1 MEASK
6 KIMDERVV
14 NFYSRK
20 KEYRSLSNFWENDVT
35 IVDGGETRIYQS
47 GEHCFHGEKYRRISA
62 FSENDTRKRVLNDY
76 SKSFLKPSVYATPG
90 EAKKAGG
97 GKHGLNLLSDELKV
111 WSQLSVDVQKEICG
125 WKIKNNETVKQDL
138 LKSGTRLLVHPALMC
153 SEAKLRDRIWEGRA
167 LINER
172 GELIILGQNLLGNI
186 WMDKRDEVVKQERDA
201 FIQKERDNFTQH
213 KEKVLL

>member
-1 MEASK
+1 MSK
-6 KIMDERVV
+6 KMMDERLV

-35 IVDGGETRIYQS
+35 IIDRDETRIYQS

-97 GKHGLNLLSDELKV
+97 KRGLHLLSDELKV
-111 WSQLSVDVQKEICG
+111 WSQLSIDVQKEICS

-153 SEAKLRDRIWEGRA
+153 SEEKLKDRIWEGRA
-167 LINER
+167 LMNER
-172 GELIILGQNLLGNI
+172 GELLILGQNLLGNI
-186 WMDKRDEVVKQERDA
+186 WMDKRDEVVKKERDA

>member
-1 MEASK
+1 MTMSK
-6 KIMDERVV
+6 KMMDERVV

-20 KEYRSLSNFWENDVT
+20 KEYRSLSNFWEHDVT
-35 IVDGGETRIYQS
+35 IIDGDETRIYQS

-62 FSENDTRKRVLNDY
+62 FSEKDTRKRVLNDY

-97 GKHGLNLLSDELKV
+97 KRGLHLLSDELKV
-111 WSQLSVDVQKEICG
+111 WSQLSVDVQKEICD

-186 WMDKRDEVVKQERDA
+186 WMDKRDEVVKNGLKMVSSV
-201 FIQKERDNFTQH
+201 IYS
-213 KEKVLL
+213 